1 MPRVLACACA
11 AFLFITPIILEAQRL
26 PSPRGEAETQVG
38 GSFDAEGR
46 YQGGSWV
53 TVEYGRPILRGRDGM
68 FGSGDGYGDG
78 LLAGAPLW
86 RLGANQTTVFHT
98 GTDLTFGGQR
108 LSAGEYTLFA
118 ELEEGS
124 WTLIFSSW
132 GVKQSP
138 QEPNPNAL
146 WGAYGYNDERDVIRT
161 NMDVQTVQRSADQLI
176 ITFTNMSQ
184 QGGDLTIWWD
194 DQVATV
200 PFRVAS

>member
-1 MPRVLACACA
+1 M
-11 AFLFITPIILEAQRL
+11 
-26 PSPRGEAETQVG
+26 
-38 GSFDAEGR
+38 
-46 YQGGSWV
+46 
-53 TVEYGRPILRGRDGM
+53 
-68 FGSGDGYGDG
+68 
-78 LLAGAPLW
+78 
-86 RLGANQTTVFHT
+86 
-98 GTDLTFGGQR
+98 
-108 LSAGEYTLFA
+108 
-118 ELEEGS
+118 
-124 WTLIFSSW
+124 IFSSW

-176 ITFTNMSQ
+176 ITFTNMTQ